1 MWVASYSTLGKPE
14 KKFKDK
20 EKEKEKEKGKL
31 TELSISQL
39 KQVESRTISWYSFNL
54 K

>member
-1 MWVASYSTLGKPE
+1 MWVASYSILGKPE
-14 KKFKDK
+14 KKFKD
-20 EKEKEKEKGKL
+20 KEKEKGKL

>member
-1 MWVASYSTLGKPE
+1 MWVASYSILGKPE
-14 KKFKDK
+14 KKFKD
-20 EKEKEKEKGKL
+20 KEKEKEKGKL

>member
-1 MWVASYSTLGKPE
+1 MWVASYSILGKPE
-14 KKFKDK
+14 KKIKD
-20 EKEKEKEKGKL
+20 KEKEKEKGKL

-39 KQVESRTISWYSFNL
+39 KQVVSRTISWYSFNL

>member
-1 MWVASYSTLGKPE
+1 MWVASYSILGKPE

-20 EKEKEKEKGKL
+20 EKEKEKEKL